1 MKNHTRMV
9 TLVLAMSIAAGLFS
23 CGENEPEQKK
33 DSTTAPDTTETTAS
47 DLNIMEQRELLDDG
61 LGEKDFGGAEFNII
75 TEKQA
80 IADLF
85 VSEEENGDLVND
97 VVYHRMVEI
106 EDRFK
111 IKIKTT
117 ATGIESSQHT
127 RQLATLIYAGDDTYD
142 LCQMHSMEG
151 PNIALQGGLV
161 NLYDV
166 DQIDFSQP
174 WWLDYIVDEQTFMGQ
189 LYCFNSPIE
198 TNVISGGIIL
208 FFNRDLIENRK
219 LDDPYTLVKSGS
231 WTMDKFYGMTKDVYE
246 DLNGS
251 GSADMDDLYGYA
263 GFIGESYYT
272 PVSAGL
278 KIIEK
283 GKDSLELTVNNER
296 TVSFIEKW
304 YQIYKSPSSHIKKEW
319 ATDEQEELFKN
330 SRAMFVEGDVNSISS
345 KYRDCDINF
354 GMIPMPK
361 LDENQEDYYTM
372 GGRTQYGIPVT
383 VKNLEMSGTI
393 VEAMTCSGYKTLL
406 PTYYEMA
413 LKNKYLRDEEHYEEA
428 LEALDIIERSLSI
441 PFWYTFGNWNLF
453 HKMMTDLY
461 SKDSTD
467 FASYYEKNK
476 NTALNRLQEI
486 TEFFSENKSGD

>member
-1 MKNHTRMV
+1 
-9 TLVLAMSIAAGLFS
+9 
-23 CGENEPEQKK
+23 
-33 DSTTAPDTTETTAS
+33 
-47 DLNIMEQRELLDDG
+47 MEQRELLDDG

-251 GSADMDDLYGYA
+251 GSADMDDL
-263 GFIGESYYT
+263 
-272 PVSAGL
+272 
-278 KIIEK
+278 
-283 GKDSLELTVNNER
+283 
-296 TVSFIEKW
+296 
-304 YQIYKSPSSHIKKEW
+304 
-319 ATDEQEELFKN
+319 
-330 SRAMFVEGDVNSISS
+330 
-345 KYRDCDINF
+345 
-354 GMIPMPK
+354 
-361 LDENQEDYYTM
+361 
-372 GGRTQYGIPVT
+372 
-383 VKNLEMSGTI
+383 
-393 VEAMTCSGYKTLL
+393 
-406 PTYYEMA
+406 
-413 LKNKYLRDEEHYEEA
+413 
-428 LEALDIIERSLSI
+428 
-441 PFWYTFGNWNLF
+441 
-453 HKMMTDLY
+453 
-461 SKDSTD
+461 
-467 FASYYEKNK
+467 
-476 NTALNRLQEI
+476 
-486 TEFFSENKSGD
+486 